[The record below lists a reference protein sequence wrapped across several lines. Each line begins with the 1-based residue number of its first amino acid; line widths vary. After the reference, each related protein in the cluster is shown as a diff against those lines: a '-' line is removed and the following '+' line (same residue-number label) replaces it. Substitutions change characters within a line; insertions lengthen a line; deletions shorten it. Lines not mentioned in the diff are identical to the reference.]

1 MLRGLEP
8 YHRAFLRIVG
18 SFMAVTQDKRRGACW
33 PWLVLGLMGLVAAGL
48 IATRPQTEPL
58 AIKER
63 AWRVAVVAAEPQTL
77 APHLT
82 LYGRLESLWSTQL
95 SAPVAAEVL
104 EVAVTEG
111 ETVRRD
117 QVLVRLDERDSRLR
131 LQQREAEVRDA
142 RARIEAAR
150 DQVRLELERC
160 TVRAPFDG
168 CVARLSTAPGR
179 RTRIG
184 DPLLT
189 VYDTGAMVVR
199 ALIPERYLP
208 RVRAAMAAGAP
219 PEVRGE
225 LDGIGL
231 NGRLRGLSG
240 EVTAGSGGVSGLFD
254 IQGDI
259 GVLRQGR
266 LLRLDMTLPAEPDV
280 VVLPHEAVYGVD
292 KVYIVDRESRMRP
305 VRVERLG
312 EVRGDDGAARACWC
326 ARRHCGPACVS
337 WSLICPTR
345 STGCWC
351 VSRKGRAR
359 ELPASRG
366 HHRHLRPSPGGGQ
379 PADGDDAA
387 RRGLGPGQ
395 SERPVLSQLRGRGRH
410 RAHPVERGQRR
421 GRGTL
426 VDPAAGAGPA

>member
-1 MLRGLEP
+1 
-8 YHRAFLRIVG
+8 
-18 SFMAVTQDKRRGACW
+18 MAVTQDKRRGARW

-82 LYGRLESLWSTQL
+82 LYGRLESLWSSQL

-111 ETVRRD
+111 EMVRRN

-142 RARIEAAR
+142 RARLEAEQHRHAADRKVLERERRLLQLQQAEVNRLRDLLRKQVGAQSALDTARQAVERQAVAIAQREQAIAEHPARQAQLEAALARAEAAR
-150 DQVRLELERC
+150 DQARLELERC

-168 CVARLSTAPGR
+168 RVARLSTAPGR

-208 RVRAAMAAGAP
+208 RVRVALAAGTP

-225 LDGIGL
+225 LDGLGL

-240 EVTAGSGGVSGLFD
+240 EVAAGSGGVSGLFD
-254 IQGDI
+254 VQGDI

-266 LLRLDMTLPAEPDV
+266 FLRLDMTLPAEPNV
-280 VVLPHEAVYGVD
+280 IALPHEAVYGVD
-292 KVYIVDRESRMRP
+292 KVYIVDRESRLRP

-312 EVRGDDGAARACWC
+312 EVRGDDGSTRLLV
-326 ARRHCGPACVS
+326 RSPA
-337 WSLICPTR
+337 
-345 STGCWC
+345 
-351 VSRKGRAR
+351 
-359 ELPASRG
+359 
-366 HHRHLRPSPGGGQ
+366 LRPGVRIVVTHLPN
-379 PADGDDAA
+379 AVDG
-387 RRGLGPGQ
+387 L
-395 SERPVLSQLRGRGRH
+395 
-410 RAHPVERGQRR
+410 
-421 GRGTL
+421 L
-426 VDPAAGAGPA
+426 VRVAEGAGA